1 MSDVTIVGLGAM
13 GTALAETLLAQRLKV
28 NVWNRSPEKAKPLIV
43 KGANLSVDVASAIS
57 TSELVLISVLDYQ
70 AVKEILESATEAL
83 AGRTIV
89 NLTNGTPSQ
98 VRDMAAWVEKC
109 GGKYLDGGVMVTPE
123 LVGGPEAF
131 VFYSGPLAVYK
142 QHQKVLAML
151 GNPIY
156 VGENFALAA
165 IYDLALLSSM
175 FGMFAG
181 YIHAAALLRSENIP
195 VTDVTP
201 MIMSMLKAMIELFP
215 QTAQEIDTGVYPQP
229 SSNNKMMAAGLK
241 NILDASREQGVQ
253 EDLIQPI
260 WKLFQRASTSG
271 LGNKDISALPLLLLR
286 AKPIISPPQ

>member
-13 GTALAETLLAQRLKV
+13 GKALAETLMTQGLAV
-28 NVWNRSPEKAKPLIV
+28 SVWNRSAEKVKSLVA
-43 KGANLSVDVASAIS
+43 KGATASADAASAIS
-57 TSELVLISVLDYQ
+57 ASELVLISVLDYQ
-70 AVKEILESATEAL
+70 AVKDILASATQVL

-98 VRDMAAWVEKC
+98 VRDMAAWVEKL

-131 VFYSGPLAVYK
+131 VFYSGPHTVYK
-142 QHQKVLAML
+142 QHQKVLTML
-151 GNPIY
+151 GGPVY
-156 VGENFALAA
+156 VGESFALAA
-165 IYDLALLSSM
+165 IYDLALLSAM

-201 MIMSMLKAMIELFP
+201 MIMSMLNAMIELFP
-215 QTAQEIDTGVYPQP
+215 QTAQEIDTGLYPQP
-229 SSNNKMMAAGLK
+229 SSNNTMMAAGLK

-253 EDLIQPI
+253 EDLMQPI
-260 WKLFQRASTSG
+260 WKLFQQASTSG
-271 LGNKDISALPLLLLR
+271 LGDKDISALPRLLDANLR
-286 AKPIISPPQ
+286 T